1 MAVQISKSI
10 WQTSLLI
17 LLLLLITLN
26 DVSAQ
31 SKFTISGKIKD
42 LQSGESLIGASI
54 RLVGISGNGTTTNSY
69 GFYSISA
76 NAGKLKILISYI
88 GYQTYSA
95 DINIIRDTTLNV
107 NLKSDNLLEEIV
119 VTNKIKNQ
127 QVSRAQM
134 GVEKVN
140 MAAIKD
146 VPVLFGEKDVLKTLQ
161 LLPGIKSAGEGNSGF
176 YVRGGSSDQNLIL
189 LDEANVYNASH
200 LLGFFSTFNSDAIK
214 DVSVYKGGMP
224 AQYGGRLASV
234 VDIKMNDGN
243 VNRYTAEGGIGLIS
257 SRLKIEGPIFKD
269 RGSFMISGRRTYAD
283 LFLGFSS
290 DTSLKGSQL
299 FFYDLN
305 AKANYRINNKNTV
318 YLSGYL
324 GRDVLG
330 LKKTFNLNWG
340 NKTATFR
347 WNHLFNSKLFANTSL
362 IYSDYNYEIQLQN
375 NQNDLNIISA
385 IRDLNLKQD
394 YQYFGS
400 NGHSLRF
407 GINANHHTIQPGKI
421 TASQTST
428 LNAKTIEDRKGLEVD
443 AYFSDEWQVSNR
455 LSMVYGVRV
464 SSFSLLGPGT
474 FKTYDD
480 SGTTTSS
487 KDYSAGDLVKFYV
500 NLEPRFSA
508 SYLIGENASIKA
520 SFNRNSQNLHL
531 LSNSTASLPTDLYV
545 MSSNNIKPEI
555 ANQVALG
562 YYKNFKDDLYE
573 FSTEVYYKGMQR
585 QIDYKN
591 AAELRANENVETE
604 LLFGKGRAYGVEF
617 FIKKRTGRFNGWLG
631 YTLSRTERQFDGISP
646 NYFPAKQ
653 DRMHD
658 LSLVSI
664 YKLSARWTFSATFVY
679 STGNAVTFPSGK
691 YQLEGQTNYYYTER
705 NGYRMPDYHRF
716 DVAATLD
723 GKKGK
728 KFQSSWTFGVY
739 NAYNRHNAYV
749 IEFKDNPND
758 KSRTQTV
765 QTALFGI
772 IPSITWNFKF

>member
-1 MAVQISKSI
+1 MAVPVFNVIRHSISI
-10 WQTSLLI
+10 SLLF
-17 LLLLLITLN
+17 LSFLFCE
-26 DVSAQ
+26 VSAQ
-31 SKFTISGKIKD
+31 TKFTLSGKIKD
-42 LQSGESLIGASI
+42 AQSGESLIGASI
-54 RLVGISGNGTTTNSY
+54 RPIGISGNGTSTNSY

-76 NAGKLKILISYI
+76 PSGKLKMLISYI
-88 GYQTYSA
+88 GYQTYA
-95 DINIIRDTTLNV
+95 YDLVLKGDTTINIALTL
-107 NLKSDNLLEEIV
+107 DNLLQEVV
-119 VTNKIKNQ
+119 VTDKVKNQ
-127 QVSRAQM
+127 QVTKAQM
-134 GVEKVN
+134 GIEKVN

-243 VNRYTAEGGIGLIS
+243 QKRYTAEGGIGLIS
-257 SRLKIEGPIFKD
+257 SRLKIEGPVFKD

-283 LFLGFSS
+283 LFLAFSGDS
-290 DTSLKGSQL
+290 SLKGSQL

-305 AKANYRINNKNTV
+305 AKANYRINEKNTI

-347 WNHLFNSKLFANTSL
+347 WNHLFNNKLFSNTSL
-362 IYSDYNYEIQLQN
+362 IYSDYNYEIQFQN
-375 NQNDLNIISA
+375 TQNDLSVISA
-385 IRDLNLKQD
+385 IQDINFKQD
-394 YQYFGS
+394 YQYFAS
-400 NGHSLRF
+400 NGHSLHF
-407 GINANHHTIQPGKI
+407 GFNANHHTIEPGKI
-421 TASQTST
+421 TASQTSAV
-428 LNAKTIEDRKGLEVD
+428 NPKSIENRNGLEAD
-443 AYFSDEWQVSNR
+443 LYISDDWQVNSR
-455 LSMVYGVRV
+455 LSMIYGLRL
-464 SSFSLLGPGT
+464 SSFSLFGPGN
-474 FKTYDD
+474 FNTYDNNGSVTSEKVY
-480 SGTTTSS
+480 SG
-487 KDYSAGDLVKFYV
+487 GQLVKFYL
-500 NLEPRFSA
+500 NYEPRFSA
-508 SYLIGENASIKA
+508 SYLVGESSSVKA

-531 LSNSTASLPTDLYV
+531 LSNSTASLPTDLWV

-562 YYKNFKDDLYE
+562 YYQNFKNDLYE
-573 FSTEVYYKGMQR
+573 FSSEVYYKSMEK

-591 AAELRANENVETE
+591 AAELRANENVESE
-604 LLFGKGRAYGVEF
+604 LLFGKGRAYGIEF
-617 FIKKRTGRFNGWLG
+617 FIKKRTGKLNGWLG
-631 YTLSRTERQFDGISP
+631 YTLSKTERQFDGISP
-646 NYFPAKQ
+646 DYFPAKQ
-653 DRMHD
+653 DRTHD
-658 LSLVSI
+658 LSLVTI
-664 YKLSARWTFSATFVY
+664 YKLSKRWTFSGTFVY

-691 YQLEGQTNYYYTER
+691 YNLEGQTNYYYTER

-716 DVAATLD
+716 DFAATLD
-723 GKKGK
+723 GKANK
-728 KFQSSWTFGVY
+728 KFKSSWTFGLY
-739 NAYNRHNAYV
+739 NSYNRHNAYV
-749 IEFKDNPND
+749 IEFQNNPDD
-758 KSRTQTV
+758 KSRTQIV